1 MTPPRMQKDPAE
13 QAPESGL
20 RNPGTGEHLS
30 PIKRPPKIGHRW
42 RRMAEIYR
50 RFAADYPRA
59 DFSEPAAVA
68 MYLHESTGAPL
79 PDPRTNGY
87 ALGKKWMDVTVA
99 GWKEEIPS
107 RGLLVSELQE
117 DGYPDWFLERVGV
130 LHMRADW
137 AHCGWWL
144 DRLSSAAP
152 ALLDEDTKDAGRR
165 PLQRTVRLVQK
176 REER

>member
-1 MTPPRMQKDPAE
+1 MTHGAD
-13 QAPESGL
+13 QAPEVAQGL
-20 RNPGTGEHLS
+20 PLRGIASTDELGVS
-30 PIKRPPKIGHRW
+30 ARAQKIGPRW
-42 RRMAEIYR
+42 RRMAEIYK

-99 GWKEEIPS
+99 GWKEEIPAC
-107 RGLLVSELQE
+107 GLLVCELQD

-130 LHMRADW
+130 LHMRAEW
-137 AHCGWWL
+137 AQCRWWL
-144 DRLSSAAP
+144 ETPNVRAERPQTAA
-152 ALLDEDTKDAGRR
+152 
-165 PLQRTVRLVQK
+165 LQP
-176 REER
+176 E